1 MPPHQL
7 YHSAHS
13 CHLDHFLLSQVL
25 YHPCREL
32 PAARALRCSP
42 DTIKA
47 EILPFL
53 KAPQRVFFPFLF
65 FFFFFFLKGGWW
77 RNVARLKSAEKTLV
91 HPGCTC
97 VEPPAAAAAA
107 ARWCPLLCASSS
119 LQTLHS
125 ICCCCA
131 LRKRSESK
139 RRRKKK
145 KERKKEKKPRS
156 CPLDCT
162 EIKVTVWRCLQAGDI
177 TVCVSNSAQHS

>member
-13 CHLDHFLLSQVL
+13 CHLDHFLFSPKFFIIRAESCQ
-25 YHPCREL
+25 PPERC
-32 PAARALRCSP
+32 AAVQIPSRRRFCL
-42 DTIKA
+42 
-47 EILPFL
+47 FL
-53 KAPQRVFFPFLF
+53 KAPQRFFFSFLF
-65 FFFFFFLKGGWW
+65 FLFLKGGWW

-97 VEPPAAAAAA
+97 VEPAAAAAA

-139 RRRKKK
+139 RRGKKRKKK
-145 KERKKEKKPRS
+145 KKKPRS
-156 CPLDCT
+156 SPLDCT

-177 TVCVSNSAQHS
+177 TVWVS

>member
-13 CHLDHFLLSQVL
+13 CHLDHFLFSPKFFIIRAESCQ
-25 YHPCREL
+25 PPERC
-32 PAARALRCSP
+32 AAVQIPSRRRFCL
-42 DTIKA
+42 
-47 EILPFL
+47 FL
-53 KAPQRVFFPFLF
+53 KAPQRFFFLF
-65 FFFFFFLKGGWW
+65 FLFLKGGWW

-97 VEPPAAAAAA
+97 VEPAAAAA
-107 ARWCPLLCASSS
+107 ARRCPLLCASSS

-139 RRRKKK
+139 RRGKKRKKK
-145 KERKKEKKPRS
+145 KKN
-156 CPLDCT
+156 LDPAPWT
-162 EIKVTVWRCLQAGDI
+162 ALKLK
-177 TVCVSNSAQHS
+177 